1 MAVLNKYVYQTVWLA
16 KCITVAVV
24 IQITCCLKQKGQ
36 KPSGSYNLHF
46 LDSLQLVLIKQHLRT
61 ERSIF
66 TPGSI
71 FLGLTHPR
79 HQALALISERL
90 SWITERFMVWS
101 SATPDTLR
109 VGYDSLKPNFEYLL
123 LSGWIL
129 NKETF
134 SSKLSRYSGIIYYPP
149 RRQPNHQISN
159 EVSLGCE
166 TETCKNHL
174 DVGILILFVVVALI
188 GCFLLLCFPHH
199 GFNPRLHQAYC
210 LFSQGL
216 PWIYRLRTVL
226 LLSWWN
232 LPQVFYFIF

>member
-79 HQALALISERL
+79 HKALALISERL
-90 SWITERFMVWS
+90 SWITKRFMVWS
-101 SATPDTLR
+101 SATQDTLR
-109 VGYDSLKPNFEYLL
+109 VGYDNLKPNFEYLL

-134 SSKLSRYSGIIYYPP
+134 SSNLSLYSGIIYYPHHH
-149 RRQPNHQISN
+149 QSNHQISMKS
-159 EVSLGCE
+159 VLGARQ
-166 TETCKNHL
+166 KHAK
-174 DVGILILFVVVALI
+174 II
-188 GCFLLLCFPHH
+188 
-199 GFNPRLHQAYC
+199 
-210 LFSQGL
+210 
-216 PWIYRLRTVL
+216 
-226 LLSWWN
+226 
-232 LPQVFYFIF
+232 